1 MDAFLTPD
9 ERALRQEV
17 RNIFRERALA
27 GPQNAS
33 FDSASLAAISRRL
46 KELGHPDLLDSGP
59 GAGPTGLLERALII
73 EEVSAASPET
83 ARALFGAPE
92 GQAGGPGGADPAAEV
107 ARAIGTA
114 AAILETCLRAAR
126 EKGFFDSTLMDYQK
140 AQADLANALSG
151 LEAERLQAY
160 RALRLLERGDK
171 DRGDK
176 ELGHASARV
185 QEILD
190 EARSLLS
197 GLLGGSGPP
206 QKASEQERK

>member
-1 MDAFLTPD
+1 MDAFLTPE

-17 RNIFRERALA
+17 RNFFRERALA
-27 GPQNAS
+27 GPQS
-33 FDSASLAAISRRL
+33 KSLDSASLAAISRRL
-46 KELGHPDLLDSGP
+46 KDLGHPDFLDAGP

-83 ARALFGAPE
+83 ARALFGAAE
-92 GQAGGPGGADPAAEV
+92 GQHGGPGGADPAVEV

-126 EKGFFDSTLMDYQK
+126 EKGLFDSTLMNCQK
-140 AQADLANALSG
+140 AQAELANALSG

-160 RALRLLERGDK
+160 RALRLLDRGDK
-171 DRGDK
+171 DRGGK
-176 ELGHASARV
+176 ELGQASARV
-185 QEILD
+185 REILD

-197 GLLGGSGPP
+197 GLLGGDGRP
-206 QKASEQERK
+206 QKAPEQERR